1 MPASSTPNGAPGA
14 LEAEAPE
21 FLDFLLSQSAADR
34 QQLYRNGLDG
44 LNSQAKK
51 RFSKLF
57 ADVDA
62 GQADTLLAPL
72 RDPWTYDAPSDPV
85 AAMLRAA
92 KDDVR
97 RATRI
102 RANGTW
108 RPQRDELAVA
118 AGACTGCRSIEE
130 PMAETKYDVL
140 IIGSGASGG
149 MAAYTL
155 TKKGIKCLM
164 LDAGP
169 AIDFERQRVN
179 KAAYE
184 LPFRGFGKPGRLVA
198 RISGDRIQRE
208 PVGG

>member
-1 MPASSTPNGAPGA
+1 MPQLNLSLHFFTAQQFAALRKLSDLLIPPMNGAPGA
-14 LEAEAPE
+14 LEAKAPE
-21 FLDFLLSQSAADR
+21 FLDFLLSQSPADR

-44 LNSQAKK
+44 LNAQARR
-51 RFSKLF
+51 RFAKPF

-62 GQADTLLAPL
+62 AQADMLLAPL
-72 RDPWTYDAPSDPV
+72 REPWTYDAPADPV

-97 RATRI
+97 RATTNSREW
-102 RANGTW
+102 N
-108 RPQRDELAVA
+108 LAATAGRTRGGGGRTVLVA
-118 AGACTGCRSIEE
+118 HRLRCTSKEH
-130 PMAETKYDVL
+130 MADTKYDVL

-169 AIDFERQRVN
+169 PVDFRTPARKQ
-179 KAAYE
+179 
-184 LPFRGFGKPGRLVA
+184 GR
-198 RISGDRIQRE
+198 
-208 PVGG
+208 P